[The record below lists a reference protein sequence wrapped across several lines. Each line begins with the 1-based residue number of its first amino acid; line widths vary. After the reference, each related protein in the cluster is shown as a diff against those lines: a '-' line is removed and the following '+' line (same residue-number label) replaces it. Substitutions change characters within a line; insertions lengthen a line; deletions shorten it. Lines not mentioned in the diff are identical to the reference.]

1 MTIQEILSP
10 LRRAIDDYKMIKT
23 GDNIAV
29 GLSGGKD
36 SLTLLTALAALRR
49 FYPEK
54 FEVTAITVDTGLDFD
69 KAEVE
74 ALKDYCRK
82 LNVVYHIEKTE
93 IGKVVFEYRKE
104 ENPCSLCANMRR
116 GALNGAAVSLGCN
129 KVALGH
135 HADDL
140 VETFMLS
147 LMYEGRLST
156 FAPVT
161 HLERANVDVIRPMI
175 YLKERD
181 ISGFAKDL
189 PILHNPC
196 PVNHKTKREYV
207 KDLLKDIRK
216 DVPCLPTNLFN
227 AITHPERINLPVKP
241 TDKTP
246 TDKN

>member
-54 FEVTAITVDTGLDFD
+54 FKVTAITVDTGLDFD
-69 KAEVE
+69 KNEIE
-74 ALKDYCRK
+74 ALKDYCQK
-82 LNVVYHIEKTE
+82 LNVRYHIEKTE

-161 HLERANVDVIRPMI
+161 HLERANIDVIRPMI

-241 TDKTP
+241 TDKK
-246 TDKN
+246 D

>member
-1 MTIQEILSP
+1 MTEKNALGRV
-10 LRRAIDDYKMIKT
+10 LMISREAY
-23 GDNIAV
+23 G
-29 GLSGGKD
+29 
-36 SLTLLTALAALRR
+36 ALA
-49 FYPEK
+49 
-54 FEVTAITVDTGLDFD
+54 
-69 KAEVE
+69 
-74 ALKDYCRK
+74 KDD
-82 LNVVYHIEKTE
+82 
-93 IGKVVFEYRKE
+93 
-104 ENPCSLCANMRR
+104 

-207 KDLLKDIRK
+207 KDLLKYIRK

-241 TDKTP
+241 TDK
-246 TDKN
+246 KN